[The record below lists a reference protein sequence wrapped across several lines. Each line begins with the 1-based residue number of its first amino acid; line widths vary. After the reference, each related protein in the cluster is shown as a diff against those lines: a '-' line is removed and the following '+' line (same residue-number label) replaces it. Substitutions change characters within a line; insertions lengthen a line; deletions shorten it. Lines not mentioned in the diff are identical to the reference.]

1 MNARFPGVGLR
12 LPAKARLMIG
22 SMSESTPG
30 TRRPD
35 GRRSSGQPNGKQRI
49 LEAAGRLFASSGFFA
64 VSAADI
70 AKEAGVAHGLLFHHF
85 GSMEELY
92 AEVSREAARR
102 MDEVQLASFRGR
114 TARDQIASF
123 LRAHLRSVK
132 ERQGDALS
140 RARSQN
146 LAINS
151 TVAQIWES
159 SRQHAI
165 ERICEALGISEP
177 STKVR
182 VCLRAWIGFHDQLVI
197 AWLADRSLTQTE
209 VLEWSL
215 QQLDQLARDV
225 LGVELGREV

>member
-1 MNARFPGVGLR
+1 
-12 LPAKARLMIG
+12 MIG
-22 SMSESTPG
+22 KMSDSA
-30 TRRPD
+30 TRTQRPD
-35 GRRSSGQPNGKQRI
+35 NRRSGGQPNGKQRI
-49 LEAAGRLFASSGFFA
+49 LETAGRLFASHGFLA
-64 VSAADI
+64 VSAAEI
-70 AKEAGVAHGLLFHHF
+70 AKEARVAHGLLFHHF

-92 AEVSREAARR
+92 AEVSRVSARR
-102 MDEVQLASFRGR
+102 MDEVQLASFRGK

-151 TVAQIWES
+151 TVAQIWEN

-165 ERICEALGISEP
+165 DRICEALGIREP

-182 VCLRAWIGFHDQLVI
+182 VCLRAWVGFHDQLVI

-215 QQLDQLARDV
+215 QQLDHLASDV
-225 LGVELGREV
+225 LNVDLGRESRS

>member
-1 MNARFPGVGLR
+1 
-12 LPAKARLMIG
+12 MIG
-22 SMSESTPG
+22 TMSESA
-30 TRRPD
+30 TRPHRPV
-35 GRRSSGQPNGKQRI
+35 GRRSGGQPNGKQRI
-49 LEAAGRLFASSGFFA
+49 LEVAGRLFAANGFFA
-64 VSAADI
+64 VSAAEI

-92 AEVSREAARR
+92 AEVSRIAARH
-102 MDEVQLASFRGR
+102 MDEVQLASFRGK

-159 SRQHAI
+159 SRQNAI
-165 ERICEALGISEP
+165 ERICEALDIREP
-177 STKVR
+177 SAKVR
-182 VCLRAWIGFHDQLVI
+182 VCLRTWIGFHDQLVI

-209 VLEWSL
+209 VMEWSL
-215 QQLDQLARDV
+215 QQLDHLASEV
-225 LGVELGREV
+225 LNVDLGREI

>member
-1 MNARFPGVGLR
+1 
-12 LPAKARLMIG
+12 MIG
-22 SMSESTPG
+22 NMSESAP
-30 TRRPD
+30 RPHRPV
-35 GRRSSGQPNGKQRI
+35 GRRSGGQPNGKQRI
-49 LEAAGRLFASSGFFA
+49 LEVAGRLFAANGFFA
-64 VSAADI
+64 VSAAEI

-92 AEVSREAARR
+92 AEVSRIAARH
-102 MDEVQLASFRGR
+102 MDEVQLASFRGK

-165 ERICEALGISEP
+165 ERICEALGIREP
-177 STKVR
+177 SAKVR

-209 VLEWSL
+209 VMEWSL
-215 QQLDQLARDV
+215 QQLDHLASEV
-225 LGVELGREV
+225 LNVDLGREI

>member
-1 MNARFPGVGLR
+1 
-12 LPAKARLMIG
+12 
-22 SMSESTPG
+22 
-30 TRRPD
+30 
-35 GRRSSGQPNGKQRI
+35 
-49 LEAAGRLFASSGFFA
+49 
-64 VSAADI
+64 
-70 AKEAGVAHGLLFHHF
+70 
-85 GSMEELY
+85 MEELY
-92 AEVSREAARR
+92 AEVSRIAARH
-102 MDEVQLASFRGR
+102 MDEVQLASFRGK

-165 ERICEALGISEP
+165 ERICEALDIREP
-177 STKVR
+177 GAKVR

-209 VLEWSL
+209 VMEWSL
-215 QQLDQLARDV
+215 QQLDHLASEV
-225 LGVELGREV
+225 LNVDLGREI